1 MEEKMEQALNEQ
13 IREELDSAYLYLS
26 MATYFHDQGLDGMAK
41 WMRVQASEEYGHA
54 MRIFDH
60 IVERGGR
67 VTLFALSEPARE
79 WDSPQAAFQAA
90 YQHEKY
96 ITGKISE
103 LVELS
108 SELKDYPAASMLHW
122 FVDEQVEEEAS
133 TLKIVQALER
143 IGKSGS
149 GLIMLDRELGKRE

>member
-79 WDSPQAAFQAA
+79 WGSPQAAFQAA

-96 ITGKISE
+96 ITGKISK

-108 SELKDYPAASMLHW
+108 SELKDYATAVMLQW

-149 GLIMLDRELGKRE
+149 GLVMLDRELGKRE